1 MYDKGDVMIQIKNL
15 YKEFKTKDSTLL
27 ALKNVDLKVN
37 KGEIYGVI
45 GLSGAGK
52 STLIRTINRL
62 EEPTSGEILIEN
74 SSVVSLKSKA
84 LNHQRKQIGMIF
96 QHFHLLSSRDVY
108 KNISL
113 PLELIKMPKE
123 EIKTRV
129 TDLLKLVG
137 LVDKTHA
144 SISSLSGGQKQRVA
158 IARALATSPKI
169 LLCDEATS
177 ALDPKTT
184 LEILGLIK
192 NLQTKLELTVILITH
207 EMSVIESI
215 CDKVAVIE
223 NGEIVE
229 RGNVIDIF
237 SNPKESITK
246 EFVKV
251 G

>member
-1 MYDKGDVMIQIKNL
+1 MIRINQL
-15 YKEFKTKDSTLL
+15 RKEFKSKSGTLV
-27 ALKNVDLKVN
+27 ALDNVSFAVN

-62 EEPTSGEILIEN
+62 EEPTSGDIHIDN
-74 SSVVSLKSKA
+74 KSVLSFKKKD
-84 LNHQRKQIGMIF
+84 LNKQRKQIGMIF

-113 PLELIKMPKE
+113 PLELIRMPKS
-123 EIKTRV
+123 EIRERV
-129 TDLLKLVG
+129 KELLKMVG
-137 LVDKTHA
+137 LTDKTHA

-158 IARALATSPKI
+158 IARALATSPKV

-184 LEILGLIK
+184 LEILTLIK
-192 NLQTKLELTVILITH
+192 QLREQLDLTVILITH
-207 EMSVIESI
+207 EMAAIETICDRVAVLEKGQIIESGYVK
-215 CDKVAVIE
+215 DV
-223 NGEIVE
+223 
-229 RGNVIDIF
+229 F
-237 SNPKESITK
+237 LNPQESITK

>member
-1 MYDKGDVMIQIKNL
+1 MIQIRNL

-27 ALKNVDLKVN
+27 ALKNVDLKVK

-62 EEPTSGEILIEN
+62 EEPTSGDILIDN
-74 SSVVSLKSKA
+74 KSVVSLKAKS

-96 QHFHLLSSRDVY
+96 QHFHLLSSRDVF

-113 PLELIKMPKE
+113 PLELVKMPKD
-123 EIKTRV
+123 EIRKRV

-137 LVDKTHA
+137 LSDKTHA

-184 LEILGLIK
+184 LEILNLIK
-192 NLQTKLELTVILITH
+192 DLQNKLDLTVILITH
-207 EMSVIESI
+207 EMSVIELI
-215 CDKVAVIE
+215 CDQVAVIE
-223 NGEIVE
+223 SGEIVE
-229 RGNVIDIF
+229 RGIVKDIF
-237 SNPKESITK
+237 TNPQETITK

>member
-1 MYDKGDVMIQIKNL
+1 MIRVNKL
-15 YKEFKTKDSTLL
+15 RKEFKSKSGTLV
-27 ALKNVDLKVN
+27 AIDNVSLEVN

-62 EEPTSGEILIEN
+62 EEPTSGDIQIEN
-74 SSVVSLKSKA
+74 QSVLSLNQKA
-84 LNHQRKQIGMIF
+84 LNKQRKQIGMIF
-96 QHFHLLSSRDVY
+96 QHFHLLSSRDVF

-113 PLELIKMPKE
+113 PLELIKMPKK
-123 EIKTRV
+123 EIHERV
-129 TDLLKLVG
+129 TELLEMVG
-137 LVDKTHA
+137 LTDKTHA

-158 IARALATSPKI
+158 IARALATSPKM

-184 LEILGLIK
+184 LEILTLIK
-192 NLQTKLELTVILITH
+192 QLREQLNLTVILITH
-207 EMSVIESI
+207 EMAAIETI
-215 CDKVAVIE
+215 CDRVAVLE
-223 NGEIVE
+223 KGQIVE
-229 RGNVIDIF
+229 TGYVKDVF
-237 SNPKESITK
+237 LNPQETITK